1 MISILCPCYNEEKSL
16 PLFYQSV
23 IRIMEKT
30 GEQFEII
37 FVNDGSKDNTIEIL
51 KSLSES
57 DSRLKAI
64 DFSRNFGKEAAI
76 TAALD
81 YSSGDAVIILDADLQ
96 QPPELIPEMLA
107 KWREGYDV
115 VAARRDRATD
125 SFIKKFTALTFYRLH
140 NAFSQIE
147 IPANVGDFRLMSRR
161 VVNALNSMK
170 ESQRFMKGLFAWAGF
185 KTCFID
191 YKVAKRAAGESK
203 FNLLRLWSLAIEGIT
218 SFSAFPLTMWGI
230 IGAIIAMGAFIYGL
244 YIFFQAII
252 YGLDVPGYATLLC
265 LILLFGGL
273 QLLGIG
279 IIGEYLGRTY
289 IESKNRPIY
298 IIREIYSH
306 EKINSEC

>member
-1 MISILCPCYNEEKSL
+1 MISILCPCYNEEKTL
-16 PLFYQSV
+16 PLFYKSV
-23 IRIMEKT
+23 IKIMEEI

-51 KSLSES
+51 KYLCES

-81 YSSGDAVIILDADLQ
+81 YSLGDAVIILDADLQ

-115 VAARRDRATD
+115 VAARRDRDTD
-125 SFIKKFTALTFYRLH
+125 SFIKKFTALAFYRLH

-161 VVNALNSMK
+161 VVNALKSMK

-218 SFSAFPLTMWGI
+218 SFTAFPLTMWGI

-244 YIFFQAII
+244 FIFFQAII
-252 YGLDVPGYATLLC
+252 YGLDVPGYASLAC

-306 EKINSEC
+306 EKINREC